1 MRIPINSNYLIQ
13 GQTEPDYLTESME
26 LEVVHSEVIDCDLI
40 DLTFTDHDGFTITK
54 EFEFFSV
61 WKEGEE
67 GEYSCFKSLCGEF
80 AIYVATSMGEAVEG
94 AKIIEIEYIG

>member
-54 EFEFFSV
+54 EFEFFLFGK
-61 WKEGEE
+61 KEKKENIHA
-67 GEYSCFKSLCGEF
+67 SNPFVVNLL
-80 AIYVATSMGEAVEG
+80 SM
-94 AKIIEIEYIG
+94 